1 MVNFVLFHILCRTLR
16 DIKKNSPDK
25 GNIGENT
32 LPPKIQKIIISQTHD
47 SPAGAMP
54 TEES

>member
-1 MVNFVLFHILCRTLR
+1 MVNFVLFHILRRALR
-16 DIKKNSPDK
+16 NFIKTSTDK
-25 GNIGENT
+25 GKIREKT

-47 SPAGAMP
+47 SPAGAKP